1 MVLFKEAKKKSEIK
15 RAAEAACQ
23 AKEKDKEPEKRDIHV
38 DLREQKQQDG
48 APRPRLLPW
57 PLVPWRLSEGGST
70 VPESLRCCARR
81 DGGVGRR
88 EAQEGGRAEE
98 ARWRRRARQDRHC
111 LQVLPRRDRDEE
123 ARLQVVCRANRAS

>member
-70 VPESLRCCARR
+70 VPESLRCCARN
-81 DGGVGRR
+81 VL
-88 EAQEGGRAEE
+88 ARA
-98 ARWRRRARQDRHC
+98 
-111 LQVLPRRDRDEE
+111 PDEIE
-123 ARLQVVCRANRAS
+123 MEHRVVASRSVVAPP